1 MDRTATKEPRT
12 RTKTNIRLMLLL
24 VAASISVQ
32 HLALAARP
40 VVTVDWT
47 RVLKDVDPKA
57 YGVDCPA
64 CLDPAW
70 THSANLLKPLAA
82 MAAGGKPLIRL
93 HGWGMVTQGSNECWL
108 NPDNSWN
115 APKIKS
121 ALTPLIR
128 AGYQLLIDIPSGP
141 GGESDVR
148 DPIALAAFAAS
159 LVRIVNVDNRFGVRY
174 WEIPNEREHL
184 LDAKQMTNLL
194 SLASKAMK
202 SVDPTVLVGGPA
214 TEGVNVEYI
223 AAVVQDSLPD
233 IDFVSAHTYGGD
245 GKQADSVSYASAI
258 KAVADV
264 RLLRTRLSQIS
275 EGKYLPIFVDEY
287 NIGWDTTPKI
297 LTNEGA
303 VYFSLIQGG
312 VIDAGGDA
320 SAIWDFSPPHN
331 MSVVD
336 SHGSFHASAHL
347 FSLMNQY
354 FRGKEVSALSSDDT
368 GLRVYAV
375 NASANHSLLLSNLS
389 DSQQTVTLSFRGQ
402 TPKDLRTFEISPKGY
417 SGPRHLTW
425 SRLEGEGLTIP
436 PKSVVILI
444 SP

>member
-1 MDRTATKEPRT
+1 M
-12 RTKTNIRLMLLL
+12 
-24 VAASISVQ
+24 
-32 HLALAARP
+32 LALAAASLFTVHAAAAASP

-70 THSANLLKPLAA
+70 THSANLLRPLAA

-108 NPDNSWN
+108 NPDNTWN

-121 ALTPLIR
+121 ALAPLIR

-141 GGESDVR
+141 GGEPDVR
-148 DPIALAAFAAS
+148 DPVALASFAAS
-159 LVRIVNVDNRFGVRY
+159 LVRIVNIDDRFGVRY

-184 LDAKQMTNLL
+184 LDAKQMTTLL

-202 SVDPTVLVGGPA
+202 RVDTTILVGGPA
-214 TEGVNVEYI
+214 TEGVNVGYI
-223 AAVVQDSLPD
+223 AAVVQNSLPD

-245 GKQADSVSYASAI
+245 GKQPDSISYPSAT

-264 RLLRTRLSQIS
+264 RLLRTRLNQIS
-275 EGKYLPIFVDEY
+275 KGKYLPIFIDEY

-312 VIDAGGDA
+312 VVDAGGDA

-336 SHGSFHASAHL
+336 SHGNFYASTHL

-354 FRGKEVSALSSDDT
+354 FHGKEVSALSSDET
-368 GLRVYAV
+368 GLRAYAV
-375 NASANHSLLLSNLS
+375 NSSATHSLLVSNLS
-389 DSQQTVTLSFRGQ
+389 DSQQTVTLSFKGP
-402 TPKDLRTFEISPKGY
+402 TPKNLRAYEISPRGY
-417 SGPRHLTW
+417 SGPRHLKW
-425 SRLEGEGLTIP
+425 SRLQGEGLTIP
-436 PKSVVILI
+436 PKSVAILV

>member
-1 MDRTATKEPRT
+1 M
-12 RTKTNIRLMLLL
+12 
-24 VAASISVQ
+24 
-32 HLALAARP
+32 
-40 VVTVDWT
+40 VTVDWT

-70 THSANLLKPLAA
+70 THSANLLRPLAA

-108 NPDNSWN
+108 NPDNTWN
-115 APKIKS
+115 ASKIKS
-121 ALTPLIR
+121 ALAPLIR

-141 GGESDVR
+141 GGEPDVR
-148 DPIALAAFAAS
+148 DPVALASFAAS
-159 LVRIVNVDNRFGVRY
+159 LVRIVNIDDRFGVRY

-184 LDAKQMTNLL
+184 LDAKQMTTLL

-202 SVDPTVLVGGPA
+202 RVDPTILVGGPA

-223 AAVVQDSLPD
+223 AAVVQNSLPD

-245 GKQADSVSYASAI
+245 GKQPDSISYPSAT

-264 RLLRTRLSQIS
+264 RLLRTRLNQIS
-275 EGKYLPIFVDEY
+275 KGKYLPIFIDEY

-312 VIDAGGDA
+312 VVDAGGDA

-336 SHGSFHASAHL
+336 SHGNFYASTHL

-354 FRGKEVSALSSDDT
+354 FHGKEVSALSSDET
-368 GLRVYAV
+368 GLRAYAV
-375 NASANHSLLLSNLS
+375 NSSATHSLLVSNLS
-389 DSQQTVTLSFRGQ
+389 DSQQTVTLSFKGP
-402 TPKDLRTFEISPKGY
+402 TPKNLRAYEISPGGY
-417 SGPRHLTW
+417 SGPRRLKW
-425 SRLEGEGLTIP
+425 SRLQGEGLTIP
-436 PKSVVILI
+436 PKSVAILV

>member
-1 MDRTATKEPRT
+1 M
-12 RTKTNIRLMLLL
+12 
-24 VAASISVQ
+24 
-32 HLALAARP
+32 
-40 VVTVDWT
+40 
-47 RVLKDVDPKA
+47 LKDVDPKA

-70 THSANLLKPLAA
+70 THSANLLRPLAA

-108 NPDNSWN
+108 NPDNTWN
-115 APKIKS
+115 ASKIKS
-121 ALTPLIR
+121 ALAPLIR

-141 GGESDVR
+141 GGEPDVR
-148 DPIALAAFAAS
+148 DPVALASFAAS
-159 LVRIVNVDNRFGVRY
+159 LVRIVNIDDRFGVRY

-184 LDAKQMTNLL
+184 LDAKQMTTLL

-202 SVDPTVLVGGPA
+202 RVDPTILVGGPA

-223 AAVVQDSLPD
+223 AAVVQNSLPD

-245 GKQADSVSYASAI
+245 GKQPDSISYPSAT

-264 RLLRTRLSQIS
+264 RLLRTRLNQIS
-275 EGKYLPIFVDEY
+275 KGKYLPIFIDEY

-312 VIDAGGDA
+312 VVDAGGDA

-336 SHGSFHASAHL
+336 SHGNFYASTHL

-354 FRGKEVSALSSDDT
+354 FHGKEVSALSSDET
-368 GLRVYAV
+368 GLRAYAV
-375 NASANHSLLLSNLS
+375 NSSATHSLLVSNLS
-389 DSQQTVTLSFRGQ
+389 DSQQTVTLSFKGP
-402 TPKDLRTFEISPKGY
+402 TPKNLRAYEISPGGY
-417 SGPRHLTW
+417 SGPRRLKW
-425 SRLEGEGLTIP
+425 SRLQGEGLTIP
-436 PKSVVILI
+436 PKSVAILV

>member
-1 MDRTATKEPRT
+1 
-12 RTKTNIRLMLLL
+12 MLVLAAASL
-24 VAASISVQ
+24 FTVHAVAAAS
-32 HLALAARP
+32 P
-40 VVTVDWT
+40 VVIVDWT

-70 THSANLLKPLAA
+70 THSANLLRPLAA

-108 NPDNSWN
+108 NPDNTWN

-121 ALTPLIR
+121 ALAPLIR

-141 GGESDVR
+141 GGEPDVR
-148 DPIALAAFAAS
+148 DPVALASFAAS
-159 LVRIVNVDNRFGVRY
+159 LVRIVNIENRFGVRY

-184 LDAKQMTNLL
+184 LDAKQMTTLL

-202 SVDPTVLVGGPA
+202 RVDPTILVGGPA

-223 AAVVQDSLPD
+223 AAVVQNSLPD

-245 GKQADSVSYASAI
+245 GKQPDSISYPSAI

-264 RLLRTRLSQIS
+264 RLLRTRLNQIS
-275 EGKYLPIFVDEY
+275 KGKYLPIFIDEY

-297 LTNEGA
+297 LTSEGA
-303 VYFSLIQGG
+303 AYFSLIQGG
-312 VIDAGGDA
+312 VVDAGGDA

-336 SHGSFHASAHL
+336 SHGNFYASTHL

-354 FRGKEVSALSSDDT
+354 FHGKEVSALSSDET
-368 GLRVYAV
+368 GLRAYAV
-375 NASANHSLLLSNLS
+375 NSSATHSLLVSNLS
-389 DSQQTVTLSFRGQ
+389 DSQQTVTLSFKGP
-402 TPKDLRTFEISPKGY
+402 TPKNLRAYEISPRGY
-417 SGPRHLTW
+417 SGPRHLKW
-425 SRLEGEGLTIP
+425 SRLQGEGLTIP
-436 PKSVVILI
+436 PKSVAILV

>member
-1 MDRTATKEPRT
+1 
-12 RTKTNIRLMLLL
+12 MLVLA
-24 VAASISVQ
+24 AASLFTV
-32 HLALAARP
+32 HAAAAASP

-70 THSANLLKPLAA
+70 THSANLLRPLAA

-108 NPDNSWN
+108 NPDNTWN

-121 ALTPLIR
+121 ALAPLIR

-141 GGESDVR
+141 GGEPDVR
-148 DPIALAAFAAS
+148 DPVALASFAAS
-159 LVRIVNVDNRFGVRY
+159 LVRIVNIENRFGVRY

-184 LDAKQMTNLL
+184 LDAKQMTTLL

-202 SVDPTVLVGGPA
+202 RVDPTILVGGPA

-223 AAVVQDSLPD
+223 AAVVQNSLPD

-245 GKQADSVSYASAI
+245 GKQPDSISYPSAT

-264 RLLRTRLSQIS
+264 RLLRTRLNQIS
-275 EGKYLPIFVDEY
+275 KGKYLPIFIDEY

-312 VIDAGGDA
+312 VVDAGGDA

-336 SHGSFHASAHL
+336 SHGNFYASTHL

-354 FRGKEVSALSSDDT
+354 FRGKEVSALSSDET
-368 GLRVYAV
+368 GLRAYAV
-375 NASANHSLLLSNLS
+375 NSSATHSLLVSNLS
-389 DSQQTVTLSFRGQ
+389 DSQQTVTLSFKGP
-402 TPKDLRTFEISPKGY
+402 TPKNLRAYEISPGGY
-417 SGPRHLTW
+417 SGPRRLKW
-425 SRLEGEGLTIP
+425 SRLQGEGLTIP
-436 PKSVVILI
+436 PKSVAILV

>member
-1 MDRTATKEPRT
+1 MNPG
-12 RTKTNIRLMLLL
+12 IRFMLLL
-24 VAASISVQ
+24 AAASLFSEHPAVAAG
-32 HLALAARP
+32 P

-47 RVLKDVDPKA
+47 RVLKNVDPKA

-70 THSANLLKPLAA
+70 THSADLLRPLAS

-93 HGWGMVTQGSNECWL
+93 HGWGMVTHGSNECWL
-108 NPDNSWN
+108 NPDNTWN

-141 GGESDVR
+141 GGEPDVR
-148 DPIALAAFAAS
+148 DPMALASFAAS
-159 LVRIVNVDNRFGVRY
+159 LVRIVNVDNGFGVRY

-184 LDAKQMTNLL
+184 LDVKQMTTLL

-202 SVDPTVLVGGPA
+202 RVDSTIWVGGPA

-223 AAVVQDSLPD
+223 TAVVQNSLPD

-245 GKQADSVSYASAI
+245 GTQADSVSYASAI

-264 RLLRTRLSQIS
+264 RMLRTRLSQIS
-275 EGKYLPIFVDEY
+275 KGKYLPIFIDEY
-287 NIGWDTTPKI
+287 NVGWDTTPKI

-312 VIDAGGDA
+312 VVDAGGDA

-336 SHGSFHASAHL
+336 SHGNFHASAHL
-347 FSLMNQY
+347 FSLLNQY
-354 FRGKEVSALSSDDT
+354 FQGKKVSALLSDDT

-375 NASANHSLLLSNLS
+375 NASVTHSLLISNLG
-389 DSQQTVTLSFRGQ
+389 DSQQSVTLSFQGP
-402 TPKDLRTFEISPKGY
+402 TPIDVRTYEISPQGY
-417 SGPRHLTW
+417 SGPRHLKW
-425 SRLEGEGLTIP
+425 SRLQSEGLKIP
-436 PKSVVILI
+436 PKSVAILI

>member
-1 MDRTATKEPRT
+1 MESIAPLVSTPHGPTARTSSGPW
-12 RTKTNIRLMLLL
+12 
-24 VAASISVQ
+24 Q
-32 HLALAARP
+32 P
-40 VVTVDWT
+40 W
-47 RVLKDVDPKA
+47 
-57 YGVDCPA
+57 
-64 CLDPAW
+64 
-70 THSANLLKPLAA
+70 
-82 MAAGGKPLIRL
+82 AAGGKPLIRL

-108 NPDNSWN
+108 NPDNTWN

-121 ALTPLIR
+121 ALAPLIR

-141 GGESDVR
+141 GGEPDVR
-148 DPIALAAFAAS
+148 DPVALASFAAS
-159 LVRIVNVDNRFGVRY
+159 LVRIVNIENRFGVRY

-184 LDAKQMTNLL
+184 LDAKQMTTLL

-202 SVDPTVLVGGPA
+202 RVDPTILVGGPA

-223 AAVVQDSLPD
+223 AAVVQNSLPD

-245 GKQADSVSYASAI
+245 GKQPDSISYPSAI

-264 RLLRTRLSQIS
+264 RLLRTRLNQIS
-275 EGKYLPIFVDEY
+275 KGKYLPIFIDEY

-297 LTNEGA
+297 LTSEGA

-312 VIDAGGDA
+312 VVDAGGDA

-336 SHGSFHASAHL
+336 SHGNFYASTHL

-354 FRGKEVSALSSDDT
+354 FHGKEVSALSSDET
-368 GLRVYAV
+368 GLRAYAV
-375 NASANHSLLLSNLS
+375 NSSATHSLLVSNLS
-389 DSQQTVTLSFRGQ
+389 DSQQTVTLSFKGP
-402 TPKDLRTFEISPKGY
+402 TPKNLRAYEISPRGY
-417 SGPRHLTW
+417 SGPRHLKW
-425 SRLEGEGLTIP
+425 SRLQGEGLTIP
-436 PKSVVILI
+436 PKSVAILV